1 MLGTT
6 AISVYYLQIIDSSKQ
21 VELYSRQISTMC
33 TKLQLLMVLC
43 IAGVTAGTMSA
54 NTGEFI
60 HQKCINTESRF
71 NLHDCKKKSDCAW

>member
-21 VELYSRQISTMC
+21 DKFVELYSRQISTMC

-43 IAGVTAGTMSA
+43 IACVTAGAMSA
-54 NTGEFI
+54 NTGEL
-60 HQKCINTESRF
+60 KCINTESRF
-71 NLHDCKKKSDCAW
+71 A